1 MSATL
6 VNRSLKNIRNE
17 LEFLRESNVI
27 SGDIFD
33 LINSKLPEKWN
44 DNTRSPNNADT
55 EEYVEA
61 LYDFEAQQDGDLSLK
76 TGDKIQ
82 VLEKISPDWYKGKAN
97 NRVGIFPANYVKP
110 AFTRSVLT
118 KPEEG
123 DLSSKVSRPSVPPPS
138 YEPAVSQY
146 PPQQTPA
153 SYAPPLGYM
162 QAPPP
167 QQQQAPLPFPPS
179 FTNYY
184 QQPQQQYVPPPQQ
197 AQVEAQPQQSSA
209 ASSAFKSFGSKL
221 GNAAIFGAG
230 SAIGSDIVNSI
241 F

>member
-1 MSATL
+1 MSTSL

-27 SGDIFD
+27 SGDTFD
-33 LINSKLPEKWN
+33 LINSKLPEKWDGN
-44 DNTRSPNNADT
+44 LGSPSNANT

-82 VLEKISPDWYKGKAN
+82 VLEKISPDWYRGKAN
-97 NRVGIFPANYVKP
+97 NKVGIFPANYVKP
-110 AFTRSVLT
+110 AFTRSASL
-118 KPEEG
+118 KSGEAA
-123 DLSSKVSRPSVPPPS
+123 LSSTVSRPTVPPPS
-138 YEPAVSQY
+138 YEPAPSQY
-146 PPQQTPA
+146 PSQQVSAP
-153 SYAPPLGYM
+153 YAPPAGYM

-167 QQQQAPLPFPPS
+167 QQQQAPLPFPPP

-184 QQPQQQYVPPPQQ
+184 QQPQQQYAPPSQQVP
-197 AQVEAQPQQSSA
+197 VEAQPQHSSG